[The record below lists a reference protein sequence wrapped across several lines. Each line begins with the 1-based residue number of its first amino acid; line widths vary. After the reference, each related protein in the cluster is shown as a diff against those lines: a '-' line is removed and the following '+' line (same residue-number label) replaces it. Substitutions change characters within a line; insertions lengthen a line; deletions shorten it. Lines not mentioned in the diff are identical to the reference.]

1 MITLLLLLLL
11 IAALGIAS
19 AWMAENPGS
28 VVIHWF
34 DYRIDTSFA
43 FLLLLALVAMFVIIF
58 ILGLTRRII
67 VFPERMLQARQLKFY
82 RQGITQLTHG
92 VAQLAAG
99 EIESADT
106 HTRKAQ

>member
-1 MITLLLLLLL
+1 MIGLLLLL
-11 IAALGIAS
+11 IFIACLGIAA

-43 FLLLLALVAMFVIIF
+43 FLLLLALAVTFIIIIAVGFVHRF
-58 ILGLTRRII
+58 ITL
-67 VFPERMLQARQLKFY
+67 PERMLQARQLKHY
-82 RQGITQLTHG
+82 RYGVAALTHG

-99 EIESADT
+99 EIESAES
-106 HTRKAQ
+106 H